1 MKKYAFFVCTL
12 LFLVLQCISLNH
24 QYDSEHFFVHDNTC
38 AQCQFMQQTGN
49 AQVPDIIELSEADC
63 QYSEI
68 PLADSPLVLTAY
80 FDSYLAQAPPSLI

>member
-24 QYDSEHFFVHDNTC
+24 QYDSEHFFVLDNTC

>member
-24 QYDSEHFFVHDNTC
+24 QYGSEHFFVHDNTC

>member
-1 MKKYAFFVCTL
+1 MKKYAFLVCTL
-12 LFLVLQCISLNH
+12 LFLVLQSISLNH

-38 AQCQFMQQTGN
+38 AQCQYMQQTGN

>member
-1 MKKYAFFVCTL
+1 
-12 LFLVLQCISLNH
+12 
-24 QYDSEHFFVHDNTC
+24 
-38 AQCQFMQQTGN
+38 MQQTGN